1 MPSLGIISVYGDS
14 FRNHTLKADVDGF
27 LLEDLNMTAQNHDE
41 NAPLLGDVSDN
52 FSPDS
57 YSPLVNEIHNDSDFK
72 NVLQS
77 ALQAIESGILPERIY
92 QGSSGSY
99 FVKNANGEKIA
110 VFKPKDEEPYGKLN
124 PKWTKWMHKH
134 CCPCCFG
141 RSCLVPNQGY
151 LSEAGASLV
160 DQRLRLN
167 IVPRTRVVRLVSE
180 SFNYSTVDRAK
191 SRTKQHFASR
201 FPELGRHFNR
211 LGLPPKIGSFQ
222 LFVSGCRDADYW
234 LRHFDNES
242 LPKPTASEFRFQF
255 EKLVI
260 LDYLIRNTDRG
271 NDNWLIRYQSS
282 ELKEDTDETNKDDW
296 GVVDM
301 PKIELFAI
309 DNGLSFPFKHPDEW
323 RAYPFYWAW
332 LPMAKEPFSDAI
344 KEAVLPLLSD
354 MHFINSLVR
363 DLHNLFKVDPGFDLS
378 TFHKQMSVLRGQVVN
393 LVAALR
399 DSKSPY
405 DLVRMPVLTL
415 ELSTKKRS
423 TRHNW
428 PHRRLAAGFA
438 QNENVPEISTYR
450 NNYNNLTIDVNPT
463 NSVQANQDSVFTENQ
478 TNNLVDCDNIIN
490 LDSCQPDVNSRH
502 THEIDIVSAATGSGG
517 VNDDDDDDDALE
529 HGLVALPTFR
539 SKQIMLNNNND
550 SKQTEVD
557 LADSA
562 GDDADENDEQRFNLR
577 YYKKPFFTWF

>member
-1 MPSLGIISVYGDS
+1 MSSWIVLNIANLISCVPSLSLSNEFILRIS
-14 FRNHTLKADVDGF
+14 
-27 LLEDLNMTAQNHDE
+27 
-41 NAPLLGDVSDN
+41 
-52 FSPDS
+52 
-57 YSPLVNEIHNDSDFK
+57 SPLFTDI
-72 NVLQS
+72 
-77 ALQAIESGILPERIY
+77 
-92 QGSSGSY
+92 
-99 FVKNANGEKIA
+99 
-110 VFKPKDEEPYGKLN
+110 
-124 PKWTKWMHKH
+124 
-134 CCPCCFG
+134 
-141 RSCLVPNQGY
+141 
-151 LSEAGASLV
+151 
-160 DQRLRLN
+160 
-167 IVPRTRVVRLVSE
+167 
-180 SFNYSTVDRAK
+180 
-191 SRTKQHFASR
+191 
-201 FPELGRHFNR
+201 
-211 LGLPPKIGSFQ
+211 
-222 LFVSGCRDADYW
+222 
-234 LRHFDNES
+234 
-242 LPKPTASEFRFQF
+242 
-255 EKLVI
+255 
-260 LDYLIRNTDRG
+260 YLI
-271 NDNWLIRYQSS
+271 
-282 ELKEDTDETNKDDW
+282 
-296 GVVDM
+296 
-301 PKIELFAI
+301 
-309 DNGLSFPFKHPDEW
+309 
-323 RAYPFYWAW
+323 
-332 LPMAKEPFSDAI
+332 
-344 KEAVLPLLSD
+344 
-354 MHFINSLVR
+354 SL
-363 DLHNLFKVDPGFDLS
+363 
-378 TFHKQMSVLRGQVVN
+378 QVVN

-463 NSVQANQDSVFTENQ
+463 NSVQTNQDSVFTENQ

>member
-1 MPSLGIISVYGDS
+1 MPSLGIISVYGES

-99 FVKNANGEKIA
+99 FVKNANG
-110 VFKPKDEEPYGKLN
+110 
-124 PKWTKWMHKH
+124 
-134 CCPCCFG
+134 
-141 RSCLVPNQGY
+141 
-151 LSEAGASLV
+151 
-160 DQRLRLN
+160 
-167 IVPRTRVVRLVSE
+167 VVRLVSE

-438 QNENVPEISTYR
+438 QNENVSEISTYR

-463 NSVQANQDSVFTENQ
+463 NSVQTNQDSVFTENQ

-517 VNDDDDDDDALE
+517 VNDDDDDALE